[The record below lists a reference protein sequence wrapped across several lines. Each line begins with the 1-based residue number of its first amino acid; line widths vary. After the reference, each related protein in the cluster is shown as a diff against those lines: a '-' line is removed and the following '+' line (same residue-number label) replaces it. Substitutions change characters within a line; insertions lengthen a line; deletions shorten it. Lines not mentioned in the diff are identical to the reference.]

1 MVDKL
6 YWSRNMH
13 LAIILFLFFF
23 KFFGLATFSLNN
35 RRNSKIWSSK
45 NVALFVNS
53 KLGILYNLFVSFL
66 IITLNFSL
74 MPLIFY
80 AEYAFRTN
88 ITIILE
94 TFQALLGSSVIILT
108 LLSYCIFQ
116 SVIKEIGNYL
126 IRIELIL
133 HRLQQPINQKYIFNL
148 LFFVCL
154 FKFIIFVALL
164 FTEIIY
170 FKPEPITL
178 LGNLIPTIFAG
189 LLFVQYFFV
198 ITLINEMFIK
208 LNCIMQNF
216 YQNRLDD
223 FNSNILY
230 QNRRIFLNCSRIH
243 LLLQIRNIHDHLC
256 NISREIS
263 QFYAFPTLTGL
274 CFIFFTSLYI
284 IYFFLAIFLKNIN
297 VDLILV
303 INGILWIILL
313 LCPFGLLTSKITKI
327 VNEIE
332 KTGCIVHILLNCV
345 IDQKVKKELKQFSF
359 QLLHQKIIFSTNGYF
374 TLDNKFFQS
383 I

>member
-45 NVALFVNS
+45 NVVLFVNS

-133 HRLQQPINQKYIFNL
+133 HRLQQPLNQKYIFNL

-154 FKFIIFVALL
+154 FKFIIFVAVL

-178 LGNLIPTIFAG
+178 LGNLIPTTFAG

-327 VNEIE
+327 VNEVNIS
-332 KTGCIVHILLNCV
+332 KF
-345 IDQKVKKELKQFSF
+345 FSF
-359 QLLHQKIIFSTNGYF
+359 SEN
-374 TLDNKFFQS
+374 
-383 I
+383 